1 MVDQTLSELPES
13 PPPELRYRRGL
24 RLGSSLR
31 KLGESRHVIW
41 NLGVRELRV
50 RYNQAVLGFAW
61 ALLTPVILMVVFSV
75 FIKGAAKLSVATHGV
90 SYPVFLYTGL
100 LAWTF
105 FASAVGSAANILVS
119 NPLLNKVYAP
129 REVFPLATMGTSAV
143 DAVAATLVLGVLF
156 VLYQDW
162 PQPTSYWAPLLV
174 LILVC
179 FAVGVGLF
187 FSALTV
193 YLRDLRQILPLV
205 LQVGLFVTPVIYG
218 LNRVPER
225 WRVLYVVLNPVA
237 MVITELRETVLWGH
251 QPNLTYVGLASL
263 SSVFALV
270 IGYAIF
276 KQLETGFA
284 DVS

>member
-1 MVDQTLSELPES
+1 MTETLPES

-24 RLGSSLR
+24 RLGPAMRALTD
-31 KLGESRHVIW
+31 SRHVIW
-41 NLGVRELRV
+41 NLGLRELRV

-61 ALLTPVILMVVFSV
+61 ALLTPVILMIVFSI
-75 FIKGAAKLSVATHGV
+75 FIKGAAKLQVATHGV

-129 REVFPLATMGTSAV
+129 REVFPLATIGTSAV
-143 DAVAATLVLGVLF
+143 DGIAATLVLGVLF
-156 VLYQDW
+156 VVYQDW
-162 PQPTSYWAPLLV
+162 PQATSYWAPLLI
-174 LILVC
+174 LILVS
-179 FAVGVGLF
+179 FAVGVGLI

-193 YLRDLRQILPLV
+193 YLRDLRQVLPLL

-218 LNRVPER
+218 INRVPKQ
-225 WRVLYVVLNPVA
+225 WRNLYVLLDPVA
-237 MVITELRETVLWGH
+237 MVITEMRETVLWGH
-251 QPNLTYVGLASL
+251 QPNLTYVGLAGISSL
-263 SSVFALV
+263 VALV
-270 IGYAIF
+270 GGYALF

>member
-1 MVDQTLSELPES
+1 VTETLPES

-24 RLGSSLR
+24 RLGQAMRALH
-31 KLGESRHVIW
+31 ESRHVIW
-41 NLGVRELRV
+41 NLGLRELRV

-61 ALLTPVILMVVFSV
+61 ALLTPVILMIVFSI
-75 FIKGAAKLSVATHGV
+75 FIKGAAHLPVATGGV

-105 FASAVGSAANILVS
+105 FASAVGSAASILVS

-129 REVFPLATMGTSAV
+129 REVFPLATIGTSAV

-156 VLYQDW
+156 VIYQDW
-162 PQPTSYWAPLLV
+162 PQPTTYWAPLLV

-179 FAVGVGLF
+179 FAVGVGLI

-193 YLRDLRQILPLV
+193 YLRDLRQIIPLL

-218 LNRVPER
+218 INRVPQR
-225 WRVLYVVLNPVA
+225 WRNLYVLLDPVA
-237 MVITELRETVLWGH
+237 MVITELRETVLWGN
-251 QPNLTYVGLASL
+251 QPNLTYVGLAAL
-263 SSVFALV
+263 SSVVALV
-270 IGYAIF
+270 GGYALF

>member
-1 MVDQTLSELPES
+1 MTTPLPDV
-13 PPPELRYRRGL
+13 PPPELRYRRAL
-24 RLGSSLR
+24 RMGTSLR
-31 KLGESRHVIW
+31 ALWGARHVVW
-41 NLGVRELRV
+41 NLGMRELRV

-61 ALLTPVILMVVFSV
+61 ALLTPVVLMIVFSI
-75 FIKGAAKLSVATHGV
+75 FIKGASGVQVDTHGT

-105 FASAVGSAANILVS
+105 FASAVGSAGNILVS

-129 REVFPLATMGTSAV
+129 REVFPLATIGTSAV
-143 DAVAATLVLGVLF
+143 DAAAATAVLGLLF

-162 PQPTSYWAPLLV
+162 PQPTSYWAVPLIA
-174 LILVC
+174 ILG
-179 FAVGVGLF
+179 AYTIGIGLF
-187 FSALTV
+187 FASLTV
-193 YLRDLRQILPLV
+193 YLRDLRQALPLL

-218 LNRVPER
+218 LNEIPAQ
-225 WRVLYVVLNPVA
+225 WRAVYVFLNPVA

-251 QPNLTYVGLASL
+251 MPNYTYLAIGATSAVLT
-263 SSVFALV
+263 LV
-270 IGYAIF
+270 ISYGIF